1 MTLRTKLKDS
11 QMRLVEL
18 ASYLNVS
25 RPTLYKYLELYEAKE
40 YDQIDKKC
48 FDLFSFIDN
57 TRSIKRPT
65 IMDYLI
71 NKIIPIEYESGTDV
85 EIISSVRKLSG
96 SVNKT
101 DLKKME
107 IIRALSA
114 TNKFDDVIDILVEM
128 SKGKSKI
135 TEDNIQR
142 IISKGEK
149 ENGWKEI
156 ENS

>member
-1 MTLRTKLKDS
+1 
-11 QMRLVEL
+11 MRLVEL

-149 ENGWKEI
+149 ENG
-156 ENS
+156 

>member
-149 ENGWKEI
+149 ENG
-156 ENS
+156 